1 MSFDF
6 KTLDL
11 PLPDTVYNL
20 SLEQQQNIYN
30 YLKQLD
36 ETNKKA
42 YIIAYNHLG
51 TSFNIFKSNGYNEWI
66 KTM

>member
-11 PLPDTVYNL
+11 PVPDTVYNL

>member
-11 PLPDTVYNL
+11 PVPDTIYNL

>member
-11 PLPDTVYNL
+11 PVPDTVYNL

-66 KTM
+66 KTV